1 MESPKLYELIAIF
14 QDLLKDINNL
24 YQFLMREADALDTRS
39 PGDLQSIA
47 REKECVITRIN
58 LLTQQQNS
66 YLKTINLPEGDNGL
80 RQLLDNKSNGDPQLV
95 EMKTYWIKI
104 SKRLAECRH
113 LNEQNGARIEL
124 LNCHAQRSLEILK
137 GQSHLPYTY
146 GPTGI
151 KQKDSSNRSTVSV

>member
-1 MESPKLYELIAIF
+1 MESQKPYKLIAIF

-24 YQFLMREADALDTRS
+24 YQFLLREADALDTRS
-39 PGDLQSIA
+39 SGNLQSIA
-47 REKECVITRIN
+47 RDKERVISRIN

-66 YLKTINLPEGDNGL
+66 FLKTINLPDGDNGL
-80 RQLLDNKSNGDPQLV
+80 RQLVDKVSKSDPQLA
-95 EMKTYWIKI
+95 ELKTFWMKI
-104 SKRLAECRH
+104 SERLAKCRH

-146 GPTGI
+146 GPTGM
-151 KQKDSSNRSTVSV
+151 KQKDQSNHSTVSV